1 MKHNKPYLT
10 TIDLTYKITP
20 GSVLRVTNKEEG
32 KQHVGIVAIVSEDA
46 WNRTKV
52 MWSNGKTT
60 HYLYGDEEV
69 MWLNEVAK

>member
-1 MKHNKPYLT
+1 VKHSEPYLT
-10 TIDLTYKITP
+10 TIDLTHKITP

-32 KQHVGIVAIVSEDA
+32 KQHVGIVTIVPEDA

-69 MWLNEVAK
+69 MWLNEGAK